1 MFQTC
6 ELWQSALWFCSSEV
20 IFELTD
26 RHCDILNF
34 QASTR
39 RHRSRSWTTSS
50 SPSSTASSSS
60 TGGSHSRYVCHP
72 LFSSERPVSSESS
85 YTENVQ
91 WRKEPLD
98 SSVRGHLRLLQHM
111 ASLCFVRFWPVGGL
125 VWIVLYSTPLIE
137 ACRLQCLT
145 YPILSLICRA

>member
-6 ELWQSALWFCSSEV
+6 ELWQSALWFCSSKV

-34 QASTR
+34 QASTH

-98 SSVRGHLRLLQHM
+98 SSVLAICGFSSTWPALLCSILTSEWSCLDCPLSYTVDW
-111 ASLCFVRFWPVGGL
+111 SLQPTVFDVS
-125 VWIVLYSTPLIE
+125 YLI
-137 ACRLQCLT
+137 A
-145 YPILSLICRA
+145 YM